1 MGTDRVEVAQQHD
14 SPAGIGFSEIAQDL
28 FDHQLGAAIRVGGAG
43 GEIFPQRYRG
53 RIAVN
58 GGRGAE
64 HQPEHAGPGHL
75 FAQHQGAGHVVLI
88 VGKRDLAG
96 FPTALRP
103 AKWITD
109 AILCSANSRCRQAL
123 SRMSPS
129 TKVTGL
135 PVIRSTRLS
144 DSGRSWRGC
153 PAPRPAARRSRVQ
166 PGYESRYSRR
176 PCDQNCHYVSR
187 VRLKLGAESTRPAF
201 SGKERDANDALNSR
215 R

>member
-1 MGTDRVEVAQQHD
+1 MSPHRVEVAQQHD
-14 SPAGIGFSEIAQDL
+14 GPAGIGFGEVTQDL
-28 FDHQLGAAIRVGGAG
+28 FNHQLGAAIGVGGAG
-43 GEIFPQRYRG
+43 GEIFPQGYRG
-53 RIAVN
+53 RIPID

-88 VGKRDLAG
+88 VGERDLAG

-135 PVIRSTRLS
+135 PVIRSTRLR
-144 DSGRSWRGC
+144 DSGKRWRGC
-153 PAPRPAARRSRVQ
+153 PVLRPAARYQAAR
-166 PGYESRYSRR
+166 PGCGNRCNRLPR
-176 PCDQNCHYVSR
+176 HQNCHFYPV
-187 VRLKLGAESTRPAF
+187 LC
-201 SGKERDANDALNSR
+201 
-215 R
+215 